1 MSDIFKNE
9 HLQPRVLRGVS
20 INSNSLHLAELAGL
34 IGFEAVWLEIEHG
47 SASFS
52 EVGSLCL
59 AAEAG
64 GALPVV
70 RVQDQQRNH
79 VLRALEVGARI
90 VVVPMVNDA
99 STAREVVKHGR
110 FPPAGHR
117 GYNTLSRG
125 VKYGLEGSR
134 SAFQHANERTHLFV
148 QIETIEAVQN
158 LNEICGVPGLSG
170 VFIGP
175 GDLSVSANMSG
186 DFTHP
191 EMISLVVSCVEQAR
205 SFGKHCGILAGP
217 GPLLDAAMLAGC
229 DLVICGGDIMD
240 LRRTWR
246 SLLSALTAVGK
257 SIIIPGR

>member
-9 HLQPRVLRGVS
+9 QQQPRVLRGVS
-20 INSNSLHLAELAGL
+20 VNSNSLHLAELAGL
-34 IGFEAVWLEIEHG
+34 IGFETVWFEIEHG
-47 SASFS
+47 SASFT
-52 EVGSLCL
+52 EVASMCL

-70 RVQDQQRNH
+70 RVQDHQRHH

-99 STAREVVKHGR
+99 FTAREVVKHGK

-134 SAFQHANERTHLFV
+134 SAFQHANERTHLFA
-148 QIETIEAVQN
+148 QIETTAAVQN
-158 LNEICGVPGLSG
+158 LDEICGVPGLSG

-175 GDLSVSANMSG
+175 GDLSVSANMTG

-191 EMISLVVSCVEQAR
+191 EMIILVVSCVERAR
-205 SFGKHCGILAGP
+205 SFSKHCGILAGP
-217 GPLLDAAMLAGC
+217 GPLLDAAMVAGC

-240 LRRTWR
+240 LKRTWR
-246 SLLSALTAVGK
+246 TLLEALTPA
-257 SIIIPGR
+257 GRCQ